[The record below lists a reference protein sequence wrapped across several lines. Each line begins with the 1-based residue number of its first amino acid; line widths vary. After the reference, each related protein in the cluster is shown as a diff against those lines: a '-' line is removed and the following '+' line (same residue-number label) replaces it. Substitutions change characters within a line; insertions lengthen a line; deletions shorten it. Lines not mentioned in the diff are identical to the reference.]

1 MPMSRVKRLVPL
13 AVAVLTTACPK
24 VPDQTRSMQAAGVTT
39 SGREL
44 RTRNLDL
51 GHHAAAVIES
61 AADSIRAVSSDPDVR
76 ANALRWKT
84 YVIPQ
89 IREAALRPDPLVAAL
104 DLTALFEQ
112 LDRYFTTGG
121 GRTLFGDQQPV
132 AVGAVRSLLD
142 MIRDLRFGLA
152 GGQDSVIRTWNAR
165 IDQWVGEHPIMDSR
179 YTRPTPIA
187 DIRVLAGD
195 VAGIGGVAASMEN
208 ELRLLQERLA
218 FVQDYG
224 AADVAWRMV
233 LGVEDA
239 VGDTTLDSLRALIA
253 HSANLMGTLPAFVTS
268 EREAILEAVTAERV
282 AVLREMVSH
291 REAVLAAVTSERMAT
306 LEGLGAERAIVLE
319 AVSAER
325 AATLA
330 GMDSIVQHGLTET
343 RSLVNH
349 TLLVLIFAGGA
360 AIVLSGAAAFVVVR
374 YARPPASPS

>member
-1 MPMSRVKRLVPL
+1 MLMPRLKQLVPL

-24 VPDQTRSMQAAGVTT
+24 VPDQTQSMQAAGVRT

-61 AADSIRAVSSDPDVR
+61 AADSIRAVSADPEVR
-76 ANALRWKT
+76 ANALRWKA

-89 IREAALRPDPLVAAL
+89 IREAALRPDPFAAAL
-104 DLTALFEQ
+104 DLTALVEQ

-121 GRTLFGDQQPV
+121 GRTLFGDQQAV
-132 AVGAVRSLLD
+132 AVGAVTSLLD
-142 MIRDLRFGLA
+142 AIRDVRFGLA
-152 GGQDSVIRTWNAR
+152 GGQDSIFRRWNAQ
-165 IDQWVGEHPIMDSR
+165 IDAWVSEHPIADSR

-187 DIRVLAGD
+187 DMRVLAGE

-224 AADVAWRMV
+224 AADLAWRMA
-233 LGVEDA
+233 LGIEDA
-239 VGDTTLDSLRALIA
+239 VGDTTLDSLRALVI
-253 HSANLMGTLPAFVTS
+253 HSAGLMGTLPDLVTS
-268 EREAILEAVTAERV
+268 ERAAILEGVTAERI
-282 AVLREMVSH
+282 AVMREIRQH
-291 REAVLAAVTSERMAT
+291 LQAILAAISSERAAT
-306 LEGLGAERAIVLE
+306 LDGLGAERAIVLD
-319 AVSAER
+319 ALSAER

-330 GMDSIVQHGLTET
+330 GMDSIVQHGVQQT

-349 TLLVLIFAGGA
+349 TLLIVIPALAAG
-360 AIVLSGAAAFVVVR
+360 IVLAGAAAFVVVR
-374 YARPPASPS
+374 YARPTG